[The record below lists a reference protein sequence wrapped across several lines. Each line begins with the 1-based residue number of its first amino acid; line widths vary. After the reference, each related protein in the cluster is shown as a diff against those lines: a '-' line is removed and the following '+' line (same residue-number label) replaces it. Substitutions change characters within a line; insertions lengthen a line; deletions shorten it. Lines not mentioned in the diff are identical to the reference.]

1 MSRLLLAQ
9 GSLAPMLAERTRQ
22 ALARGALVPIETT
35 EEIVADAGVDFLV
48 RRALSLVRK
57 EEARLRGA
65 RAVKPANPFLPH
77 EPEMFVADIS
87 DTHIALLN
95 KYNVI
100 EHHLLIVTRR
110 FVDQETLL
118 DIDDFDALT
127 ACMAQIDGL
136 AFYNAGAVAGASQ
149 PHKHLQLVPLPLAR
163 NGPPVA
169 VEPLFAPVREQTGG
183 QAGDRAA
190 ILRVPGFPFRHAFA
204 WIGPRCFVD
213 PGGAAARLH
222 ALYLGLLTAAGLK
235 PAGAGPSDGEA
246 RQSAPYNLLVTRRWM
261 LLVPR
266 STDYFDSVP
275 VNALGF
281 AGSLFVRDEAQM
293 EVVKRAGPM
302 AVLKA
307 VSLPDL
313 KT

>member
-22 ALARGALVPIETT
+22 ALALGALVPIETT

-149 PHKHLQLVPLPLAR
+149 PHKHLQLVPLPLSRA
-163 NGPPVA
+163 GPPVA
-169 VEPLFAPVREQTGG
+169 VEPLFAPVRA
-183 QAGDRAA
+183 QAGGRAGA
-190 ILRVPGFPFRHAFA
+190 PAGPGAPILRIPGLPFRHAFA
-204 WIGPRCFVD
+204 WIDPACFAEPVA
-213 PGGAAARLH
+213 AAARLH
-222 ALYLGLLTAAGLK
+222 ARYRELLAAAGLTAVQ
-235 PAGAGPSDGEA
+235 AGGEL
-246 RQSAPYNLLVTRRWM
+246 RQSAPYNLLATRRWM

-266 STDYFDSVP
+266 STDCFESVP

-281 AGSLFVRDEAQM
+281 AGSLFVRDQAQM
-293 EVVKRAGPM
+293 QVVKRAGPM
-302 AVLKA
+302 GVLRETA
-307 VSLPDL
+307 IALA
-313 KT
+313 